1 RFQFRATEK
10 WVTSEPESLSSE
22 FMIRRARL
30 DFAGSFFN
38 QNWNYRIQLAFS
50 NLDMEPDRP
59 VSLRDAYVTWSRLRD
74 LNIRMGQMKVPFDRQ
89 RVTSSSALQMV
100 DRSIV
105 VDELNLDR
113 DVGIQILSKDF
124 LGLGR
129 LTYQAGVFGGDGRN
143 RTSDAP
149 GVLWVGRLQFQPFG
163 KLDDVDDRTE
173 SDFEHSSDPRLALA
187 AGVARNTS
195 TNRAQ
200 STFGNTYEFAR
211 FNYQHWEGDV
221 VFKWNGWSLLGEVM
235 SRSANQ
241 PYLEAMQEGQV
252 SREYSRSAWGY
263 FVQSGYLFRNNVE
276 LATRYGR
283 VRPMGLTDPALRPMR
298 EIGPSL
304 SWYLKENQLKIQS
317 DYFYL
322 LGSENENRKRH
333 QLRLQMQVYF

>member
-30 DFAGSFFN
+30 DFAGNLFN

-50 NLDMEPDRP
+50 NLDMEPDRAVP
-59 VSLRDAYVTWSRLRD
+59 LRDAYVTWSRFRD
-74 LNIRMGQMKVPFDRQ
+74 SNIRMGQMKVPFDRQ

-149 GVLWVGRLQFQPFG
+149 GVLWVGRLQFQRYLKQG
-163 KLDDVDDRTE
+163 
-173 SDFEHSSDPRLALA
+173 
-187 AGVARNTS
+187 GVAE
-195 TNRAQ
+195 AI
-200 STFGNTYEFAR
+200 FGGWEFSGITQAR
-211 FNYQHWEGDV
+211 TGRQLTVSVTRSSGDLPDGNNSNQRPLRWGDV
-221 VFKWNGWSLLGEVM
+221 KLRQDGVTGGNNKEQARNQEEAFHFRVSLGWSSPAGAGESSSSTSWPFCAKDTAGLNLLRRRL
-235 SRSANQ
+235 RS
-241 PYLEAMQEGQV
+241 
-252 SREYSRSAWGY
+252 
-263 FVQSGYLFRNNVE
+263 SGHSPE
-276 LATRYGR
+276 HEATRCRRLSPQSMLLHLGIQQPPLNFQNCSGSSP
-283 VRPMGLTDPALRPMR
+283 VAL
-298 EIGPSL
+298 GGF
-304 SWYLKENQLKIQS
+304 Q
-317 DYFYL
+317 
-322 LGSENENRKRH
+322 
-333 QLRLQMQVYF
+333 RLHD